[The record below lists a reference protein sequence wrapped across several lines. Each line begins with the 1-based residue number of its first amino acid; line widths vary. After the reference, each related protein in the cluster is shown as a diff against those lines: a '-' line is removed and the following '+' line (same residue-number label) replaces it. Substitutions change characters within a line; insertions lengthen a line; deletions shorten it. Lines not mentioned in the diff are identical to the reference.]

1 MNSDLSERTLLH
13 EMRSL
18 CWAVNFYN
26 KTKTYV
32 QVVESRREGTAM
44 HQQVIATLGRVE
56 DLRASRQLERM
67 LCMRPIG
74 TVFRI
79 TADG

>member
-1 MNSDLSERTLLH
+1 
-13 EMRSL
+13 
-18 CWAVNFYN
+18 
-26 KTKTYV
+26 
-32 QVVESRREGTAM
+32 M

-67 LCMRPIG
+67 LCMRPTG